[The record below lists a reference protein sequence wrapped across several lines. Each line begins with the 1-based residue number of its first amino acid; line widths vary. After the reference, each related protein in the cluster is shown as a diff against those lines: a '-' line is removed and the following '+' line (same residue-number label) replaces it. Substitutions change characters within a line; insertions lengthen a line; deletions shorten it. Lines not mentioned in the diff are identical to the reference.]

1 MSSEQESITRLL
13 QEWSFRNKAAIDR
26 LVRGQLTYCSNSGR

>member
-13 QEWSFRNKAAIDR
+13 QEWSNGNKTALDR
-26 LVRGQLTYCSNSGR
+26 LVRGQLTYCSNSGG